1 MVSMRVSRNGGG
13 RCAGQARSVQL
24 NSSLPASSEAAGA
37 VSTESKKGSNH
48 RSEAETVPVPTIVE
62 G

>member
-24 NSSLPASSEAAGA
+24 NSSLSASSEVAGA
-37 VSTESKKGSNH
+37 VSIGNKKGAGIARKRRQSQ
-48 RSEAETVPVPTIVE
+48 PTIVAR
-62 G
+62 